1 MLAVISVLFAV
12 GNGRQERW
20 TPLTIVLAVIGVAV
34 VITIRVARSR
44 RS

>member
-1 MLAVISVLFAV
+1 MYLLASLLAI

-34 VITIRVARSR
+34 VIAIRVARSR